1 MPVDQPVGFF
11 LHSYSVK
18 KLMDIHMVFW
28 ETSFFYQCWGYM
40 LIFYQAKQEAK
51 GRQLVRV
58 TTFSIAAAVLVLS
71 GSAGFAQ
78 DTIRIASPNKVT
90 VLDPIIS
97 AAAGN
102 IEAYGQLYAR
112 LFRKDADGSLQPGL
126 AESYEISDDGLT
138 YTFEMRDAKF
148 SDGTDI
154 TAEDA
159 AFSLNR
165 VSKDENSAYPA
176 GFAPVK
182 EFTALDDDTL
192 QLTLEHPSA
201 PMLSNLEIFNA
212 GIVSKDD
219 VEERGAEAFAAN
231 PVSSG
236 PYMVKEWKPNDRLS
250 LIANPNYWRTGLPKI
265 ENVELIEVSDDS
277 ARATMLMAGEIDVN
291 RGVQWAQI
299 EEVNNAGGALVN
311 LEPSTVLYVVLPNHT
326 KPPFDNLTVRRA
338 AAMALNREAM
348 TQAVTLGHAVVAN
361 STLSNAL
368 NYYDDSVSPPSYDPT
383 AARQLLEGEGL
394 IGTEIT
400 LMITPSAEQVA
411 TLLKAQWDAVGFKTT
426 VERVDAGLW
435 WSKLAEADYQ
445 VTTSWYYNETEDPD
459 LAVRWALCGACGSNS
474 YYTHYNNEE
483 VNKLTDAALRETD
496 EGKRAELYSRIQE
509 ISVEELSQIPLY
521 YSPFANGYSDRVK
534 GLKLTPALQWT
545 LEEAELID
553 G

>member
-1 MPVDQPVGFF
+1 M
-11 LHSYSVK
+11 
-18 KLMDIHMVFW
+18 
-28 ETSFFYQCWGYM
+28 
-40 LIFYQAKQEAK
+40 
-51 GRQLVRV
+51 
-58 TTFSIAAAVLVLS
+58 S
-71 GSAGFAQ
+71 GTVASAQ

-90 VLDPIIS
+90 VLDPIVS

-112 LFRKDADGSLQPGL
+112 LLRRDADGMLQPGL
-126 AESYEISDDGLT
+126 AESYEMSEDGLT
-138 YTFEMRDAKF
+138 YTFELREAKF
-148 SDGTDI
+148 SDGTTI

-182 EFTALDDDTL
+182 EFVAIDEDTL

-219 VEERGAEAFAAN
+219 VTERGENAFAEK

-236 PYMVKEWKPNDRLS
+236 PYMVKEWKPNDRL
-250 LIANPNYWRTGLPKI
+250 LLTANPHYWRAGLPKI
-265 ENVELIEVSDDS
+265 KNVELIEVSDDN

-291 RGVQWAQI
+291 RGVPWAQI
-299 EEVNNAGGALVN
+299 DEVNESQGATVN

-326 KPPFDNLTVRRA
+326 KPPFDNLAVRRA

-348 TQAVTLGHAVVAN
+348 TKAVTLGHANVAN

-368 NYYDDSVSPPSYDPT
+368 TYYDKNVSPPSYDPA
-383 AARQLLEGEGL
+383 AARKLLDDEGL
-394 IGTEIT
+394 VGTEIT
-400 LMITPSAEQVA
+400 MMITPSAEQVA

-435 WSKLAEADYQ
+435 WSKLADADYQ

-474 YYTHYNNEE
+474 YYTRYNNEE
-483 VNKLTDAALRETD
+483 VNKLTDEALRETD
-496 EGKRAELYSRIQE
+496 EEKRAELYRRIQE

-521 YSPFANGYSDRVK
+521 YSPFSNGYSNRVK

-545 LEEAELID
+545 LEEAELTD